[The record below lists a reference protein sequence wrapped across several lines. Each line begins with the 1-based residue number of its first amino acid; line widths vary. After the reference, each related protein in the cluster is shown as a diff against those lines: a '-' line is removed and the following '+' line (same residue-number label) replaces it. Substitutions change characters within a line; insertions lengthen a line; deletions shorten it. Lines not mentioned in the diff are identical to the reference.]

1 MSGRGPFDEALPPPL
16 PGEDRIEVG
25 DPGET
30 LEDALAEAE
39 RTAIQAAEEKLSSL
53 QRDLETLKDRHL
65 RKLAEFENL
74 RKRSEREKSEYYRQ
88 ALASFLGDFLDIADN
103 FQRALDHA
111 KPEELGNDFGQGVE
125 LIHKQFAELWKR
137 YGLKEVDTSG
147 AFDPNMH
154 EAVATEQSDAVAPQ
168 TILQV
173 LQKGYMLQDRLVR
186 PALVKVAVRESE
198 APVEK
203 DQAGRTEAP

>member
-1 MSGRGPFDEALPPPL
+1 MTDRFPGDDTSPGRAQDRIDLPDVPESLEEALEEEERSAIAKAETKL
-16 PGEDRIEVG
+16 QEV
-25 DPGET
+25 
-30 LEDALAEAE
+30 
-39 RTAIQAAEEKLSSL
+39 R
-53 QRDLETLKDRHL
+53 RDLEDLKDRHL

-74 RKRSEREKSEYYRQ
+74 RKRSEREKTEYYRQ

-111 KPEELGNDFGQGVE
+111 KPEELENDFGQGVE
-125 LIHKQFAELWKR
+125 LIYKQFQELWKR

-147 AFDPNMH
+147 DFDPNLH
-154 EAVATEQSDAVAPQ
+154 EAVATEVNDSVPPQ

-186 PALVKVAVRESE
+186 PALVKVAVRENPVPAGQAESGSDE
-198 APVEK
+198 AL
-203 DQAGRTEAP
+203 

>member
-1 MSGRGPFDEALPPPL
+1 MTDRFPGDSSPGRA
-16 PGEDRIEVG
+16 EDRIDLPDVPESLEEALEEEERSAIAKAETKLLEV
-25 DPGET
+25 
-30 LEDALAEAE
+30 
-39 RTAIQAAEEKLSSL
+39 R
-53 QRDLETLKDRHL
+53 RDLEDLKDRHL

-74 RKRSEREKSEYYRQ
+74 RKRSEREKTEYYRQ

-111 KPEELGNDFGQGVE
+111 KPEELENDFGQGVE
-125 LIHKQFAELWKR
+125 LIYKQFQELWKR

-147 AFDPNMH
+147 DFDPNLH
-154 EAVATEQSDAVAPQ
+154 EAVATEVNDSVPPQ

-186 PALVKVAVRESE
+186 PALVKVAVRENPVPAGQAESGSDE
-198 APVEK
+198 AL
-203 DQAGRTEAP
+203 